1 MVVQLS
7 YLVKV
12 KAIINQY
19 LNIVKSIKIKL
30 VLTIF
35 VVMLP
40 IVTKSQENNIITIEE
55 VYNHIIVNQVSNT
68 RHIVSPSPKYLFS
81 NGHKNQNIEIINST
95 KVKNIITEFN
105 NEWEYLMFSNMTITE
120 IDSDHILV
128 TGIISGKNMEKGM
141 INHMAFQHTWLLEN
155 GVLIK
160 FIQ

>member
-19 LNIVKSIKIKL
+19 LNIVESIKIKL

-68 RHIVSPSPKYLFS
+68 RHIVSPSPKYQFS